1 MVSCDYERTR
11 PIRSAQLHDGE
22 YERGKTDDSQP
33 RCGMSDTHRATEG
46 PPLSSVPA
54 FIEVE
59 QHAAQVTRAPLAPNV
74 DGNSVRHGL
83 RSATYKFDGD
93 GLRVQQI
100 CA

>member
-1 MVSCDYERTR
+1 MNVDT
-11 PIRSAQLHDGE
+11 HDSRQV
-22 YERGKTDDSQP
+22 Y
-33 RCGMSDTHRATEG
+33 GMSDTHRATEG

-93 GLRVQQI
+93 SLGVEQI
-100 CA
+100 RAYRHMH